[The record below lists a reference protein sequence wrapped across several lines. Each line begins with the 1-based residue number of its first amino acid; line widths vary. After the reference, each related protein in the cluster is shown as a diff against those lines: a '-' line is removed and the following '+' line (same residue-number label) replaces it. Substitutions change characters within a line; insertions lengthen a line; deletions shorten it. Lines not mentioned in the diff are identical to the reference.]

1 MNTPLLR
8 DFPPVCL
15 TGYMGAGKTTVGR
28 ELARRLGCP
37 FIDLDTRIETEQRR
51 TIAEI
56 FASNGEDGFRQLE
69 RMALKD
75 SLRTE
80 HAFVLS
86 LGGGTLQSP
95 EAVVSI
101 EARNM
106 HSIYLQAPVEELWR
120 RCSESITGENTSERP
135 FFAMGEPAFRER
147 FLQRERNYRNAKT
160 TIVTMGKSVDQVIED
175 CMVVLGTI

>member
-1 MNTPLLR
+1 
-8 DFPPVCL
+8 
-15 TGYMGAGKTTVGR
+15 MGAGKTTVGR
-28 ELARRLGCP
+28 GLAHRLDCP
-37 FIDLDTRIETEQRR
+37 FIDLDIRIETEQRR

-56 FASNGEDGFRQLE
+56 FASDGEDGFRQLE

-95 EAVVSI
+95 EAFVSI
-101 EARNM
+101 EAKKM
-106 HSIYLQAPVEELWR
+106 HSIYLQAPIEELWR
-120 RCSESITGENTSERP
+120 RCLAGTAVEDVSDRP
-135 FFAMGEPAFRER
+135 LFAMGEPSFRER

-160 TIVTMGKSVDQVIED
+160 TIVTVGKSIDQVIKD